1 LARTLKK
8 LRNLYYGW
16 IVLAAGFATAMFVG
30 GAVYYSFTALI
41 DPIANEFGW
50 TYAQISFAASLRGM
64 EMSLLAPFVGMLLDR
79 YGARRPM
86 VIGVIICGAGLILLS
101 RTQTLLVYY
110 LAFVLVTLGSSGTSM
125 TAMMTVVVQ
134 WFRRRIGIANGIMVS
149 GFAAGGVLIPVVNAL
164 IDNFG
169 WRVSLL
175 AQGAAMFVVV
185 LPLVLLIRRRPDMTK
200 ASAVYEMGETPP
212 AATETAAE
220 PATAALSTGED
231 FTARQALR
239 SRAFWHLVIGFII
252 IAYTLT
258 AVITFVMPYLGDLE
272 MNRTTA
278 ALIAMLIPITSI
290 IGRLAMGWLSDR
302 FRPRSIL
309 AVATVMLGVGILC
322 FGLVSV
328 SGPGWLVPF
337 LLFFTLGMGGT
348 IALRPALVRHYFGRA
363 RFGAVFGLI
372 MGTTMLGTIT
382 SPGLTGWVYDIT
394 GNYDSI
400 WFIYGGISL
409 LALLPILTCPKAT
422 AAKVSPDV
430 TAPGIG
436 FGD

>member
-1 LARTLKK
+1 VKK

-16 IVLAAGFATAMFVG
+16 IVLAAGFTTAMFVG

-50 TYAQISFAASLRGM
+50 SYAQVSLAASLRGM

-86 VIGVIICGAGLILLS
+86 VIGVILCGGGLLLLS
-101 RTQTLLVYY
+101 QTQTLLVYY

-149 GFAAGGVLIPVVNAL
+149 GFAAGGLLIPLVNTL
-164 IDNFG
+164 IDNYG
-169 WRVSLL
+169 WRTSLL
-175 AQGAAMFVVV
+175 AQGGAMFVVV
-185 LPLVLLIRRRPDMTK
+185 LPLVLLIRRRPDMTT
-200 ASAVYEMGETPP
+200 ASAVHEMGETKP
-212 AATETAAE
+212 AAPQHADAA
-220 PATAALSTGED
+220 PTLED

-239 SRAFWHLVIGFII
+239 SRPFWHLVSGFII

-258 AVITFVMPYLGDLE
+258 AVITFVMPYLSDLE

-278 ALIAMLIPITSI
+278 SLIAMAIPLTSI

-302 FRPRSIL
+302 FKPRSIL
-309 AVATVMLGVGILC
+309 AVATGMLGVGILC
-322 FGLVSV
+322 FGLVSI
-328 SGPGWLVPF
+328 SGLGWLIPF
-337 LLFFTLGMGGT
+337 LLLFTLGMGGT

-394 GNYDSI
+394 GEYHFI
-400 WFIYGGISL
+400 WLIYGGISL
-409 LALLPILTCPKAT
+409 LALLPILTCPKSSAV
-422 AAKVSPDV
+422 KVSQDAAA
-430 TAPGIG
+430 TGIG